1 MAVKSILSFDI
12 GIKTLSFCHCV
23 YENDS
28 VNVKN
33 VESINVLEENGY
45 KRKAPPKV
53 EVVAN
58 FIIDSLERRFSD
70 LNVDYI
76 VIEQQ
81 PYGPHSNTKMKIF
94 SYVVYS
100 YFAVQRRR
108 ESQYGNPLSTLCTGR
123 VRTPFNPPRAILK
136 LLPRPEAP
144 IHKA

>member
-1 MAVKSILSFDI
+1 MAIKSILSFDI

-33 VESINVLEENGY
+33 VESINVLEDNGY

-108 ESQYGNPLSTLCTGR
+108 EEKVTTFLSPKAKIPAR
-123 VRTPFNPPRAILK
+123 S
-136 LLPRPEAP
+136 EA
-144 IHKA
+144 